1 MLEELS
7 SIEQNDTWTLV
18 ELPQGHRAIGLKW
31 VFKIKRD
38 EQGAIVKHK
47 ARLVAKGYVQRSSV
61 DFDEVFAP
69 VARMESV
76 RMLLAVA
83 AQEGWFVHHMDV
95 KSAFLNGELVEE
107 VYVQQP
113 PGFTAAGHGEKVLR
127 LKKALYGLR
136 QAPRAWNHKLDVSL
150 RELGFARCTSE
161 HGMYTRGKGPSRV
174 IVGVYVDDLIITGAK
189 EGGVVAF
196 KAEMQRLFRMSD
208 LGLLSYYLGIEVRQ
222 SKAAVTLGQAAYAR
236 RLLQKANMAGCN
248 PCQTPM
254 EARLKLSKEGTT
266 ALVDPT
272 EYRSLVCSLRYLVH
286 TRPDISFAV
295 GMVSRFMEKPRQEH
309 LAAVKHLLRYIAG
322 TVEYGLVYPKLSG
335 VDNSLTG
342 YSDSDLGGDVD
353 DRKSTSGI
361 IYFLGT
367 KAVAWQ
373 SQKQKVVALS
383 SCEAEYIA
391 GAGAACQAV
400 WLTRLL
406 KDVTGE
412 APQAPRLK
420 MDNMSAIALS
430 KNPVLHDRSKHI
442 DTKYHFIRE
451 CVDKGDLL
459 LEFASSQEQLAD
471 LMTKALGRS
480 RFCELR
486 EKIGVV
492 NLG

>member
-1 MLEELS
+1 
-7 SIEQNDTWTLV
+7 
-18 ELPQGHRAIGLKW
+18 
-31 VFKIKRD
+31 
-38 EQGAIVKHK
+38 
-47 ARLVAKGYVQRSSV
+47 
-61 DFDEVFAP
+61 
-69 VARMESV
+69 
-76 RMLLAVA
+76 
-83 AQEGWFVHHMDV
+83 
-95 KSAFLNGELVEE
+95 
-107 VYVQQP
+107 
-113 PGFTAAGHGEKVLR
+113 
-127 LKKALYGLR
+127 
-136 QAPRAWNHKLDVSL
+136 
-150 RELGFARCTSE
+150 
-161 HGMYTRGKGPSRV
+161 
-174 IVGVYVDDLIITGAK
+174 
-189 EGGVVAF
+189 
-196 KAEMQRLFRMSD
+196 
-208 LGLLSYYLGIEVRQ
+208 
-222 SKAAVTLGQAAYAR
+222 
-236 RLLQKANMAGCN
+236 
-248 PCQTPM
+248 
-254 EARLKLSKEGTT
+254 
-266 ALVDPT
+266 
-272 EYRSLVCSLRYLVH
+272 
-286 TRPDISFAV
+286 
-295 GMVSRFMEKPRQEH
+295 
-309 LAAVKHLLRYIAG
+309 VKHLLRYIAG

-412 APQAPRLK
+412 SPQAPRLK